1 MISFVAAALLLLAL
15 PGPAVIYIVT
25 RSATQGRSAGI
36 ASVLGV
42 ASGGLVHV
50 LASVAGLSLLV
61 ARSATA
67 MQYLRYAGAFY
78 LFYLGV
84 QKLREAHTPADNAQL
99 PPPVFDAKSF
109 WRIYRDGFVV
119 NILNPK
125 TALFFLAFL
134 PQFIDPAAPAARQVL
149 VLGVLFVSMAVITDS
164 CWAFAASSIT
174 SRVKSRFALGG
185 RTAAYSAAAVYMG
198 LAATTVFTGRR
209 AK

>member
-1 MISFVAAALLLLAL
+1 MVSFIAAALLLLAM
-15 PGPAVIYIVT
+15 PGPAVLYIVT
-25 RSATQGRSAGI
+25 RSATQGRTAGI

-67 MQYLRYAGAFY
+67 MQYLRYGGALY

-84 QKLREAHTPADNAQL
+84 QKLREAHAPDRQECLSSTAS
-99 PPPVFDAKSF
+99 SF

-149 VLGVLFVSMAVITDS
+149 VLGMLFVTMAVITDS

-174 SRVKSRFALGG
+174 NRVKSRFALGR

-198 LAATTVFTGRR
+198 LAATAVVTGQKRPL
-209 AK
+209 

>member
-1 MISFVAAALLLLAL
+1 MVSFIAAALLLLAM

-67 MQYLRYAGAFY
+67 MQYLRYGGALY
-78 LFYLGV
+78 LFFLGV
-84 QKLREAHTPADNAQL
+84 QKLREAHTPADPQL

-109 WRIYRDGFVV
+109 WRIYRDGFLV

-134 PQFIDPAAPAARQVL
+134 PQFIDPAAPAARQAL
-149 VLGVLFVSMAVITDS
+149 VLGVLFVSLAVITDS

-174 SRVKSRFALGG
+174 SRVKSRFSLG
-185 RTAAYSAAAVYMG
+185 RKTAAYSAAAVYMG
-198 LAATTVFTGRR
+198 LAATTVMTGRR